1 MPYLR
6 KSKAGFIVAG
16 LFVGLA
22 LLALASHLYSVNTN
36 TGDSGESAIMLIPFM
51 LPWISWIPAE
61 VFNASGAVWLAYLMF
76 LLLVLLNG
84 FLLYCLFGG
93 LRMKRRP

>member
-76 LLLVLLNG
+76 LLPV
-84 FLLYCLFGG
+84 
-93 LRMKRRP
+93 RRLADEAPTLT

>member
-1 MPYLR
+1 MPHLR
-6 KSKAGFIVAG
+6 KSKAGFIVSG

-36 TGDSGESAIMLIPFM
+36 TGDSGESAIVMIPFI
-51 LPWISWIPAE
+51 LPWILWIPAE
-61 VFNASGAVWLAYLMF
+61 ITSGAAWVAYLMF